1 MINNSTYDNKMNNLH
16 NSSNKQKTTTYD
28 VGNPGP
34 DLGHAQKCGRI
45 IFILRSYNFISSS
58 ILDTCVHINSSNN
71 QLMPKAEYHFA
82 CR

>member
-34 DLGHAQKCGRI
+34 DLGHAQKCGRVKPG
-45 IFILRSYNFISSS
+45 SEISNLPSG
-58 ILDTCVHINSSNN
+58 
-71 QLMPKAEYHFA
+71 
-82 CR
+82 